1 MNCWS
6 LAATSPQQ
14 FIDPLIQRS
23 NNSFYMKILAIGGC
37 GAMGKAATRALTEM
51 PIFDEIIIGDI
62 NLDAAHAWSK
72 KLTDKRF
79 RALRVDVTDTPSLL
93 AATKG
98 VDIVAN
104 LTLYEFNL
112 PIMQACVENR
122 CHYLDLGGLYH
133 VTKKQLALHEK
144 FKAIGRLALLGM
156 GASPGM
162 TNVAAAMGAKQ
173 LAQVTDIH
181 IRTGTK
187 GGGKGFGY
195 SAKTVLD
202 ECTMNA
208 FVFEN
213 GEMNEV
219 LPLSG
224 RERYILPEPVGEVE
238 GFYSIHSE
246 LATLPYQ
253 YAGIHN
259 VSFRVAFSPRL
270 VNMVETLIDLKL
282 TSSEKFS
289 YQGLEL
295 APRDFLDTHLMRL
308 PKPED
313 LSEYKAFRV
322 EVSGVKDEKRK
333 TQNVKRETL
342 VYEILVP
349 SKSDWGI
356 KAGAY
361 WTGVPAAVAAEL
373 IAEGKYLT
381 PGTLA
386 PEAAFEPEAIL
397 ARLSQYDL
405 KIM

>member
-1 MNCWS
+1 
-6 LAATSPQQ
+6 
-14 FIDPLIQRS
+14 
-23 NNSFYMKILAIGGC
+23 MKLLAIGGC
-37 GAMGKAATRALTEM
+37 GAMGKATTRALIEM
-51 PIFDEIIIGDI
+51 PIFDEIIIGDL
-62 NLDAAHAWSK
+62 NLAAAQDWTQ
-72 KLTDKRF
+72 KLGDKRV
-79 RALRVDVTDTPSLL
+79 RAVRIDVTDAASLN
-93 AATKG
+93 AATKDA
-98 VDIVAN
+98 DIVAN
-104 LTLYEFNL
+104 LTLYEFNV
-112 PIMQACVENR
+112 PIMQACLENR

-144 FKAIGRLALLGM
+144 FKAVNRLALLGM

-173 LAQVTDIH
+173 LDQVNDIH

-213 GEMNEV
+213 GAMQEL

-224 RERYILPEPVGEVE
+224 RERYTLPEPVGEVE

-253 YAGIHN
+253 YPHIQN
-259 VSFRVAFSPRL
+259 VSFRVAFSARL

-282 TSSEKFS
+282 TSLEKFS
-289 YQGLEL
+289 YRGVEL
-295 APRDFLDTHLMRL
+295 APREFLDAHLMRL
-308 PKPED
+308 PKPEE
-313 LSEYKAFRV
+313 LNEFKAFRV
-322 EVSGVKDEKRK
+322 EVAGIKNGEH
-333 TQNVKRETL
+333 EML

-349 SKSDWGI
+349 SKPDWGI

-373 IAEGKYLT
+373 IAEGKYLAA
-381 PGTLA
+381 GALA
-386 PEAAFEPEAIL
+386 AEAAFAPALVFSKL
-397 ARLSQYDL
+397 AKYDL
-405 KIM
+405 KIALAQT

>member
-1 MNCWS
+1 
-6 LAATSPQQ
+6 
-14 FIDPLIQRS
+14 
-23 NNSFYMKILAIGGC
+23 
-37 GAMGKAATRALTEM
+37 MGKAATRALIEM

-62 NLDAAHAWSK
+62 NLDSAQAWAQ
-72 KLTDKRF
+72 KLGDPRV
-79 RALRVDVTDTPSLL
+79 RALRVDVMDAASLRT
-93 AATKG
+93 ATMG

-112 PIMQACVENR
+112 PIMQACLENR

-133 VTKKQLALHEK
+133 VTKKQLALHEE
-144 FKAIGRLALLGM
+144 FKAINRLALLGM

-162 TNVAAAMGAKQ
+162 TNIAAAMGAQQ
-173 LAQVTDIH
+173 LDHVTDVH

-213 GEMNEV
+213 GEMKEV
-219 LPLSG
+219 PPLSG
-224 RERYILPEPVGEVE
+224 REHYMLPEPVGEVE

-253 YAGIHN
+253 YPGIQN
-259 VSFRVAFSPRL
+259 VSFRVAFSSRL

-282 TSSEKFS
+282 TSLEKFS
-289 YQGLEL
+289 YRGVEI
-295 APRDFLDTHLMRL
+295 APREFLDAHLMRL
-308 PKPED
+308 PKPEE
-313 LSEYKAFRV
+313 LTEFKAFRV
-322 EVSGVKDEKRK
+322 EVGGFKDEEREAKSVKHK
-333 TQNVKRETL
+333 TKNVKRKTL

-349 SKSDWGI
+349 SKEDWGI

-361 WTGVPAAVAAEL
+361 WAGVPAAVAAEL
-373 IAEGKYLT
+373 IAEGKYLAA
-381 PGTLA
+381 GALA
-386 PEAAFEPEAIL
+386 PEAAFEPESVFVRL
-397 ARLSQYDL
+397 AKYDL
-405 KIM
+405 RIKLQ

>member
-1 MNCWS
+1 
-6 LAATSPQQ
+6 
-14 FIDPLIQRS
+14 
-23 NNSFYMKILAIGGC
+23 MKLLAIGGC
-37 GAMGKAATRALTEM
+37 GAMGKAATRALIDM
-51 PIFDEIIIGDI
+51 PVFDEIIIGDL
-62 NLDAAHAWSK
+62 NLEAAQNWAQ
-72 KLTDKRF
+72 KLNDNRV
-79 RALRVDVTDTPSLL
+79 RAIRVDVMDAASLL
-93 AATKG
+93 ASTKG

-104 LTLYEFNL
+104 LTLYEFNV
-112 PIMQACVENR
+112 PIMHACLENR

-144 FKAIGRLALLGM
+144 FKAVNRLALLGM

-173 LAQVTDIH
+173 LDQVTDIH

-202 ECTMNA
+202 ECMMNA

-213 GEMNEV
+213 GAMQE
-219 LPLSG
+219 LPPLSG
-224 RERYILPEPVGEVE
+224 RERYVLPEPVGEVE

-253 YAGIHN
+253 YPGIQN
-259 VSFRVAFSPRL
+259 VSFRVAFSARL

-289 YQGLEL
+289 YKNIDIV
-295 APRDFLDTHLMRL
+295 PREFLDAHLMRL
-308 PKPED
+308 PKPEE
-313 LSEYKAFRV
+313 LSEFKAFRV
-322 EVSGVKDEKRK
+322 DVIGIKDEKSK
-333 TQNVKRETL
+333 TKNVKRKTL

-349 SKSDWGI
+349 SKTDWGI

-361 WTGVPAAVAAEL
+361 WTGVPAAIAAEL
-373 IAEGKYLT
+373 IAEGKFLAA
-381 PGTLA
+381 GALA
-386 PEAAFEPEAIL
+386 PEAALAPELVL
-397 ARLSQYDL
+397 AKLADYGL
-405 KIM
+405 KIALAQKQKMR

>member
-1 MNCWS
+1 
-6 LAATSPQQ
+6 
-14 FIDPLIQRS
+14 
-23 NNSFYMKILAIGGC
+23 MKLLAIGGC
-37 GAMGKAATRALTEM
+37 GAMGKAATRALIEM
-51 PIFDEIIIGDI
+51 PIFDEIIIGDL
-62 NLDAAHAWSK
+62 NLDAAQNWAQ
-72 KLTDKRF
+72 KLGDKRV
-79 RALRVDVTDTPSLL
+79 RAIRVDVPDAVSLL
-93 AATKG
+93 SATKG

-104 LTLYEFNL
+104 LTLYEFNV
-112 PIMQACVENR
+112 PIMHACLENR

-144 FKAIGRLALLGM
+144 FKAINRLALLGM

-162 TNVAAAMGAKQ
+162 TNVAAAMGAQQ
-173 LAQVTDIH
+173 LDQVTDIH

-213 GEMNEV
+213 GAMQE
-219 LPLSG
+219 LPPLSG
-224 RERYILPEPVGEVE
+224 RERYVLPEPVGEVE

-253 YAGIHN
+253 YSNIQN
-259 VSFRVAFSPRL
+259 VSFRVAFSARL

-282 TSSEKFS
+282 TSLEKFS
-289 YQGLEL
+289 YRDVEI
-295 APRDFLDTHLMRL
+295 APREFLDAHLMRL
-308 PKPED
+308 PKPEE
-313 LSEYKAFRV
+313 LSEFKAFRV
-322 EVSGVKDEKRK
+322 EVAGFKNEKR
-333 TQNVKRETL
+333 TTL

-349 SKSDWGI
+349 SKSEWGI

-373 IAEGKYLT
+373 MAEGKYLAN
-381 PGTLA
+381 GALA
-386 PEAAFEPEAIL
+386 PEAAFAPEVVL
-397 ARLSQYDL
+397 AKLADYDL
-405 KIM
+405 KIALALK

>member
-1 MNCWS
+1 
-6 LAATSPQQ
+6 
-14 FIDPLIQRS
+14 
-23 NNSFYMKILAIGGC
+23 
-37 GAMGKAATRALTEM
+37 M
-51 PIFDEIIIGDI
+51 PVFDEIIIGDI
-62 NLDAAHAWSK
+62 NIDAAQAWAQ
-72 KLTDKRF
+72 KLGAQRV
-79 RALRVDVTDTPSLL
+79 RALRVDVTDAASLQ

-98 VDIVAN
+98 VNIVAN

-112 PIMQACVENR
+112 PIMQACLENR

-144 FKAIGRLALLGM
+144 FKAIDRLALLGM

-162 TNVAAAMGAKQ
+162 TNIAAAMGAKQ
-173 LAQVTDIH
+173 LDQVTDIH

-213 GEMNEV
+213 GEMKEV
-219 LPLSG
+219 PPLSG
-224 RERYILPEPVGEVE
+224 RECYTLPEPVGEVE

-253 YAGIHN
+253 YPGIQN
-259 VSFRVAFSPRL
+259 VSFRVAFSSRL

-282 TSSEKFS
+282 TSLERFS
-289 YQGLEL
+289 YRGVEI
-295 APRDFLDTHLMRL
+295 APREFLDAHLMRL
-308 PKPED
+308 PKPEE
-313 LSEYKAFRV
+313 LSEFKAFRV
-322 EVSGVKDEKRK
+322 EVGGIEDVKHKDVKRK
-333 TQNVKRETL
+333 TLTH
-342 VYEILVP
+342 EILVT
-349 SKSDWGI
+349 SKQEWGI

-373 IAEGKYLT
+373 IAEGKYLAA
-381 PGTLA
+381 GALA
-386 PEAAFEPEAIL
+386 PEAAFEPESML
-397 ARLSQYDL
+397 ARLADYDL
-405 KIM
+405 RIKAMVQ

>member
-1 MNCWS
+1 
-6 LAATSPQQ
+6 
-14 FIDPLIQRS
+14 
-23 NNSFYMKILAIGGC
+23 MKLLAIGGC
-37 GAMGKAATRALTEM
+37 GAMGKAATRALIDM
-51 PIFDEIIIGDI
+51 PVFDEIIIGDI
-62 NLDAAHAWSK
+62 NLDAAQRWAQ
-72 KLTDKRF
+72 KLGDKRL
-79 RALRVDVTDTPSLL
+79 RAMQVDVTDAESLRS
-93 AATKG
+93 ATTG
-98 VDIVAN
+98 VDVVAN

-112 PIMQACVENR
+112 PIMHACLENR

-162 TNVAAAMGAKQ
+162 TNIAAAMGAKQ
-173 LAQVTDIH
+173 LDHLTDIH

-213 GEMNEV
+213 GEMKEV
-219 LPLSG
+219 PPLSG
-224 RERYILPEPVGEVE
+224 RERYTLPEPVGEVE

-246 LATLPYQ
+246 LATLPSQ
-253 YAGIHN
+253 YPGIQN
-259 VSFRVAFSPRL
+259 VSFRVAFSSRL

-282 TSSEKFS
+282 TSLEKFS
-289 YQGLEL
+289 YKNLDI
-295 APRDFLDTHLMRL
+295 APREFLDAHLMRL
-308 PKPED
+308 PKPEE
-313 LSEYKAFRV
+313 LSEFKAFRV
-322 EVSGVKDEKRK
+322 EVGGIKDVHRK
-333 TQNVKRETL
+333 TL

-349 SKSDWGI
+349 SKEEWGI

-361 WTGVPAAVAAEL
+361 WTGVPAAVAAEV

-381 PGTLA
+381 TGTLA
-386 PEAAFEPEAIL
+386 PEAAFVPELVFSRL
-397 ARLSQYDL
+397 ADYDL
-405 KIM
+405 KIALVQ

>member
-1 MNCWS
+1 
-6 LAATSPQQ
+6 
-14 FIDPLIQRS
+14 
-23 NNSFYMKILAIGGC
+23 MKILAIGGC
-37 GAMGKAATRALTEM
+37 GAMGKAATRALAEM
-51 PIFDEIIIGDI
+51 PIFDELIIGDI
-62 NLDAAHAWSK
+62 NLDAAQAWSK
-72 KLTDKRF
+72 KLGAQRV
-79 RALRVDVTDTPSLL
+79 RALRVDVTDTASLL
-93 AATKG
+93 AATKD

-112 PIMQACVENR
+112 PIMHACLENH

-133 VTKKQLALHEK
+133 VTQKQLALHEK
-144 FKAIGRLALLGM
+144 FKALDRLALLGM

-213 GEMNEV
+213 GKMQEV
-219 LPLSG
+219 PPLSG
-224 RERYILPEPVGEVE
+224 REHYHLPEPVGAVE

-246 LATLPYQ
+246 LATLSYQ
-253 YAGIHN
+253 YPGIQN
-259 VSFRVAFSPRL
+259 VSFRVAFSSRL
-270 VNMVETLIDLKL
+270 VHMVETLIDLKL
-282 TSSEKFS
+282 TSPEKFS
-289 YQGLEL
+289 YQGIEL
-295 APRDFLDTHLMRL
+295 APREFLDAHLMQL

-333 TQNVKRETL
+333 TQKVKRETL

-349 SKSDWGI
+349 SKAEWGI

-361 WTGVPAAVAAEL
+361 WTGVPAALAAEL

-381 PGTLA
+381 TGTLA
-386 PEAAFEPEAIL
+386 PEAAFEPELTFSKL
-397 ARLSQYDL
+397 AEHDL
-405 KIM
+405 KIMLMKLKT

>member
-1 MNCWS
+1 
-6 LAATSPQQ
+6 
-14 FIDPLIQRS
+14 
-23 NNSFYMKILAIGGC
+23 MKLLAIGGC
-37 GAMGKAATRALTEM
+37 GAMGKATTRALIEM
-51 PIFDEIIIGDI
+51 PIFDEIIIGDL
-62 NLDAAHAWSK
+62 NLAAAQDWTQ
-72 KLTDKRF
+72 KLGDKRV
-79 RALRVDVTDTPSLL
+79 RAVRIDVTDAASLN
-93 AATKG
+93 AATKDA
-98 VDIVAN
+98 DIVAN
-104 LTLYEFNL
+104 LTLYEFNV
-112 PIMQACVENR
+112 PIMQACLENR

-144 FKAIGRLALLGM
+144 FKAVNRLALLGM

-173 LAQVTDIH
+173 LDQVNDIH

-213 GEMNEV
+213 GAMQE
-219 LPLSG
+219 LPPLSG
-224 RERYILPEPVGEVE
+224 RERYVLPEPVGEVE

-253 YAGIHN
+253 YPGIQN
-259 VSFRVAFSPRL
+259 VSFRVAFSARL

-289 YQGLEL
+289 YKNIDIV
-295 APRDFLDTHLMRL
+295 PREFLDAHLMRL
-308 PKPED
+308 PKPEE
-313 LSEYKAFRV
+313 LSEFKAFRV
-322 EVSGVKDEKRK
+322 DVIGIKDEKSK
-333 TQNVKRETL
+333 TKNVKRKTL

-349 SKSDWGI
+349 SKTDWGI

-361 WTGVPAAVAAEL
+361 WTGVPAAIAAEL
-373 IAEGKYLT
+373 IAEGKFLAA
-381 PGTLA
+381 GALA
-386 PEAAFEPEAIL
+386 PEAALAPELVL
-397 ARLSQYDL
+397 AKLADYGL
-405 KIM
+405 KIALAQKQKMR